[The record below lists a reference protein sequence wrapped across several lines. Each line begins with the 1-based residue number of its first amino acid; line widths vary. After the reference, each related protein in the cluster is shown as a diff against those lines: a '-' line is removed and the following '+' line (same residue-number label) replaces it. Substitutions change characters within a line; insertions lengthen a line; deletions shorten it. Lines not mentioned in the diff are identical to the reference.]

1 MIDVTPDRFSETSE
15 DFRLP
20 NVFGMKTENLQLIR
34 VVHVDGA
41 GATKTIAK
49 AKLVF

>member
-34 VVHVDGA
+34 VVHVDAA
-41 GATKTIAK
+41 GATKTKEK
-49 AKLVF
+49 AN